1 MTQVFLM
8 SVYALATLAGL
19 ILTVAE
25 EFPIPTCFTI
35 ILAPLAYF
43 YNERQS
49 RIRLSVKTSNILGLA
64 AVGLGAA
71 ELFILAAFEETG
83 QAELRRVLAG
93 AHVLSY
99 LTWISLFQSKEPRHY
114 WFLLALAQ
122 MQVAVGSILSNTPT
136 FGFLFFAYVLLA
148 LWTLSV
154 FSLYQAEQTLIRSNR
169 DTAVLAAPYVHL
181 PNATLLSRLVHREPD
196 NYRNAIQIDPNE
208 RWVNRRFVTGI
219 LLTSIVAISV
229 GMMFFVFIPRV
240 WVGRLPLVVD
250 QDDIPA
256 QRLTGVTAEVQ
267 LGEIGQILESNAKA
281 MEVRFFDAHTGQEL
295 DVAKTSAES
304 GYSEPMF
311 RGSVMGTYE
320 GGRWSI
326 LPESHNWQP
335 LLPAS
340 DRRGLVRQ
348 QFTLAD
354 STAPIL
360 FGMQPITY
368 AENANNGSEVGID
381 RVTSILMHNPARSV
395 GNLSYELYSFRPRR
409 EPRPRI
415 MHYGDGEASE
425 LRESLLPTLR
435 SLPPTLTRL
444 SQLAKQIRE
453 QTVSDDELVFAR
465 AVESHFQSSGLY
477 QYSLKADIKDPK
489 IDPIEDFLFNRK
501 TGHCEYYASAMAL
514 MLRSQGIP
522 TRLVSGYKGGETNKY
537 SKAFVV
543 EQRHAHAWLEALIN
557 NDAWYTFDP
566 TPPGR
571 DEFVRQIGIQ
581 RSLWAEMREALR
593 GMWTQNIV
601 NMSYEQQN
609 VQFYEPMANKTS
621 LGNLM
626 NRIKRTWRMLQ
637 DLYQKGTL
645 LSTLL
650 TAGGEWKIARL
661 VGLVMLLVL
670 LIKRRRANDG
680 TNLSLWRML
689 WAACRGLRNL
699 FIEWYAGRRID
710 FYERLVQIVKR
721 YGLQRGRSQTP
732 LEFALELQTRLA
744 DRIHDPELLQVPVL
758 VVQRFYDVRF
768 GDQAVPHEEI
778 ENMNRLLTSFANAL
792 KTRPKPR
799 EFTASAST

>member
-35 ILAPLAYF
+35 ILAPLAYL
-43 YNERQS
+43 YNERRS
-49 RIRLSVKTSNILGLA
+49 KLRLSVKTSNILGLVA
-64 AVGLGAA
+64 IGLGAA
-71 ELFILAAFEETG
+71 ELFIWAAFEESG

-122 MQVAVGSILSNTPT
+122 MQIAVGSILSNTPT
-136 FGFLFFAYVLLA
+136 FGFLFILYVLLA

-169 DTAVLAAPYVHL
+169 DTAMLAPSHVHS
-181 PNATLLSRLVHREPD
+181 PNATLLSQLVHREPD

-208 RWVNRRFVTGI
+208 RWVNRRFVAGI
-219 LLTSIVAISV
+219 MITSMAAIFV
-229 GMMFFVFIPRV
+229 GMTFFVFIPRV
-240 WVGRLPLVVD
+240 WVGRRPIVVD
-250 QDDIPA
+250 QDDIPS

-281 MEVRFFDAHTGQEL
+281 MEVRFHDAYSGREL
-295 DVAKTSAES
+295 DVQQTASEC
-304 GYSEPMF
+304 GYTEPMF

-326 LPESHNWQP
+326 LPESHDWQP

-340 DRRGLVRQ
+340 DRRGMIRQ

-354 STAPIL
+354 SSSPIL

-368 AENANNGSEVGID
+368 AEKANNGSDVGID
-381 RVTSILMHNPARSV
+381 RVTSILMHNPGRAV

-425 LRESLLPTLR
+425 LREELLPKLR
-435 SLPPTLTRL
+435 LLPPGLTRL

-453 QTVSDDELVFAR
+453 QTMSDDELVFAR
-465 AVESHFQSSGLY
+465 AVETHFQSSGQY
-477 QYSLKADIKDPK
+477 QYSLNAEIKDPK

-537 SKAFVV
+537 SGAYVV

-557 NDAWYTFDP
+557 DDAWYTFDP

-571 DEFVRQIGIQ
+571 DEFVRQVGIQ
-581 RSLWAEMREALR
+581 RSFFAEMREALR
-593 GMWTQNIV
+593 GLWTQNIV

-609 VQFYEPMANKTS
+609 AQLYEP
-621 LGNLM
+621 
-626 NRIKRTWRMLQ
+626 
-637 DLYQKGTL
+637 
-645 LSTLL
+645 LSTRISKAGFMPWLKEFVKSIYARYKRGELFSDEVWYGTFIILL
-650 TAGGEWKIARL
+650 AIYSLRLAWVRYAPANWGVRRFFSAIWRALRERLLEQGG
-661 VGLVMLLVL
+661 
-670 LIKRRRANDG
+670 
-680 TNLSLWRML
+680 
-689 WAACRGLRNL
+689 
-699 FIEWYAGRRID
+699 GRRID
-710 FYERLVQIVKR
+710 FYEKLTTILKR
-721 YGLQRGRSQTP
+721 HGLQRARTQTP
-732 LEFALELQTRLA
+732 LEFALDLQTRLA

-758 VVQRFYDVRF
+758 IVQRFNDVRF
-768 GDQAVPHEEI
+768 GDLSVPGDEVER
-778 ENMNRLLTSFANAL
+778 MNGLLNAFATALNA
-792 KTRPKPR
+792 RSKPS
-799 EFTASAST
+799 ELAASASR